1 MIPLPL
7 APKVIEKKGNL
18 ALIEIE
24 ALYPGYGV
32 TVGNAL
38 RRVMLS
44 SLEGAAVTQIK
55 IKDVAH
61 EFSTIAGVMEDVITV
76 MINVR
81 QLRFK
86 ITGDE
91 PQTCVLKAK
100 GEKDVT
106 GADFDIPSQLEL
118 ANPDAHIASLTAKT
132 SKLEMEIKVEK
143 GTGYTSKDV
152 HLNKSK
158 LEIGVIPMD
167 AMFTPVKR
175 VGFKVQNM
183 RVGDRTDFD
192 KVIFEVET
200 DSTITPEE
208 AFMQASQILVNHFE
222 MFQKA
227 FEILIPGYIG

>member
-7 APKVIEKKGNL
+7 TPKVIEKKGNQ

-32 TVGNAL
+32 TIGNAL

-44 SLEGAAVTQIK
+44 SLEGAAVTQIN
-55 IKDVAH
+55 IKGVPH
-61 EFSTIAGVMEDVITV
+61 EFSTIPGVVEDVITI

-86 ITGDE
+86 MTGDE
-91 PQTCVLKAK
+91 AQTCVLKAK

-106 GADFDIPSQLEL
+106 GKDLEIPSQLEL
-118 ANPDAHIASLTAKT
+118 VNAGQHIANLTAKS
-132 SKLEMEIKVEK
+132 SKLEIEIKVEK
-143 GTGYTSKDV
+143 GTGYKSKDAQTTK
-152 HLNKSK
+152 NK
-158 LEIGVIPMD
+158 LEIGTISMD
-167 AMFTPVKR
+167 AMFTPVKK

-192 KVIFEVET
+192 KVIFDIET
-200 DSTITPEE
+200 DGTITAET
-208 AFMQASQILVNHFE
+208 AFARSSEILVNHFT
-222 MFQKA
+222 MLQKA
-227 FEILIPGYIG
+227 FEA

>member
-7 APKVIEKKGNL
+7 TPKVIEKKGNL

-44 SLEGAAVTQIK
+44 SLEGAAVTQIN
-55 IKDVAH
+55 IKGVPH
-61 EFSTIAGVMEDVITV
+61 EFSTIAGVMEDVITII
-76 MINVR
+76 INVR

-86 ITGDE
+86 LIGDE
-91 PQTCVLKAK
+91 PQLCVLKAK

-106 GADFDIPSQLEL
+106 GADLEIPSQLEL
-118 ANPDAHIASLTAKT
+118 ANPETHIANLTAKS
-132 SKLEMEIKVEK
+132 SKLEMEIKVEN
-143 GTGYTSKDV
+143 GTGYMSKDAR
-152 HLNKSK
+152 LAKGK

-192 KVIFEVET
+192 KVIFEIET
-200 DSTITPEE
+200 DNTITPEI
-208 AFMQASQILVNHFE
+208 AFARASEILVSHFE
-222 MFQKA
+222 MFKNA
-227 FEILIPGYIG
+227 FNG